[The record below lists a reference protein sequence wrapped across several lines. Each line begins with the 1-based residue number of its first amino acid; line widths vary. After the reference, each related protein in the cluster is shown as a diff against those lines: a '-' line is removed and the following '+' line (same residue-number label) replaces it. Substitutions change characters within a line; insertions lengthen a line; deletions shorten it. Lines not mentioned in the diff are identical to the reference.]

1 MTISGANSLTI
12 KDVKITSDG
21 SIINATSNDA
31 KITLDNANLQGD
43 VLNQGDLSIKNSTSA
58 LKIKGTGKTNID
70 TSGKLSVS
78 ELIQNELTNDG
89 NLTVNNLKILTS
101 SNNSGTITN
110 DGLISEIK
118 NLTNSG
124 TINGVGNLEISETS
138 NNSGNISQSII
149 KVSGTLDNT
158 LGTLIATQ
166 TLPM

>member
-1 MTISGANSLTI
+1 M
-12 KDVKITSDG
+12 
-21 SIINATSNDA
+21 
-31 KITLDNANLQGD
+31 QGD

-58 LKIKGTGKTNID
+58 LKITGTAKTNID

-166 TLPM
+166 TLPV

>member
-58 LKIKGTGKTNID
+58 LKITGTGKTNID

-118 NLTNSG
+118 
-124 TINGVGNLEISETS
+124 I
-138 NNSGNISQSII
+138 
-149 KVSGTLDNT
+149 
-158 LGTLIATQ
+158 
-166 TLPM
+166 